1 MPGQAT
7 QPFLDSGLLLGSHF
21 FKHYAHAE
29 NSKTAAGMQIE
40 HFAGQFAGVYA
51 IADAKT

>member
-1 MPGQAT
+1 MSGQFT
-7 QPFLDSGLLLGSHF
+7 QPILDCGLLLGSHF
-21 FKHYAHAE
+21 FKHYTHAE

-40 HFAGQFAGVYA
+40 HFAGQFACAYA